1 MNFGIAITVQCNAS
15 KGQDATNNKSCCKS
29 SLKDLVR
36 QGQAGDSFAKRCQ
49 SSVGKREGSLRLSS
63 IQNIKSF
70 ESFTQKFNLVQAQN
84 QGAEEQRD
92 AQEQAIAA
100 GGSARRV
107 GGGRFDSDEEDIDAK
122 QPKKRQRKGG
132 GKGGGRATGKRG
144 GAAASSKAAQ
154 PGLLFGMDGLDTVA
168 AVEAED
174 ESDGDC
180 GINFVEVLNGLK
192 LGRELRPVTGLVI
205 PLTVLALFLLVL
217 HSFSS
222 RVYGSLL
229 WDMLQIPPERLEV
242 HTLSF

>member
-1 MNFGIAITVQCNAS
+1 MNLGITITGQCNAS
-15 KGQDATNNKSCCKS
+15 PGQDAANNKSCCKS

-49 SSVGKREGSLRLSS
+49 SSVGKRDGSLRLSS
-63 IQNIKSF
+63 IQNMKTF

-92 AQEQAIAA
+92 AQEQAMAA

-107 GGGRFDSDEEDIDAK
+107 GGGRFDSDEEDEDAR
-122 QPKKRQRKGG
+122 PLKKRQRKGG

-144 GAAASSKAAQ
+144 GAAAAAA
-154 PGLLFGMDGLDTVA
+154 PGLLFGMDGAEVA
-168 AVEAED
+168 AVEAEG

-180 GINFVEVLNGLK
+180 GINFVEVLNGVK

-205 PLTVLALFLLVL
+205 PLKVLALFLLVL

-222 RVYGSLL
+222 RFSGSLL
-229 WDMLQIPPERLEV
+229 WDTAREIGGTYVELLN
-242 HTLSF
+242 TA